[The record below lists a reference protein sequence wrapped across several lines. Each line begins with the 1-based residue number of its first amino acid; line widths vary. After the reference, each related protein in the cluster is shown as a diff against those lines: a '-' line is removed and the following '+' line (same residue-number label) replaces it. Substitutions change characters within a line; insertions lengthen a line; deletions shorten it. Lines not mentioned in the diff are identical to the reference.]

1 MVAAIGRA
9 ELARATSRIR
19 CYHGRVSLTRRI
31 LESAKSG
38 LSQLTSLVIVDD
50 EPLANIEGAAL
61 EAEVAARKKARKDRP
76 GQSRIAKM
84 AGASAEARAER
95 ARQAAERTRKVKGER
110 ETREANARRAADEAF
125 RRMKEQA
132 ARGGGSSS
140 SSSASGSSGSSGSRT
155 KPKSSNDAQVVEWYR
170 TLNLSP
176 GADLAEVKSSYRQ
189 LMRKY
194 HPDMHAGNP
203 QKQKAA
209 NELSMRVTT
218 AYNGLQAH
226 LAGESK

>member
-1 MVAAIGRA
+1 
-9 ELARATSRIR
+9 
-19 CYHGRVSLTRRI
+19 VSLTRRI

-50 EPLANIEGAAL
+50 EPLANVEGAAL
-61 EAEVAARKKARKDRP
+61 EAEVAARKKARTGKP
-76 GQSRIAKM
+76 GQSRIAKL

-95 ARQAAERTRKVKGER
+95 ARQAADRSRKVKGER

-132 ARGGGSSS
+132 ARGGGGGSS
-140 SSSASGSSGSSGSRT
+140 SSGSSASAGSSGHRT
-155 KPKSSNDAQVVEWYR
+155 RPKSGGDAQVAEWYR

-176 GADLAEVKSSYRQ
+176 GADLAEVKSAYRQ

-218 AYNGLQAH
+218 AYNGLQTH
-226 LAGESK
+226 LAGEGK

>member
-1 MVAAIGRA
+1 
-9 ELARATSRIR
+9 
-19 CYHGRVSLTRRI
+19 VSLTRRI

-50 EPLANIEGAAL
+50 EPLANVEGAAL
-61 EAEVAARKKARKDRP
+61 EAEVAARKKARTGKP

-95 ARQAAERTRKVKGER
+95 ARQAADRSRKVKGER

-125 RRMKEQA
+125 RRIKEQA
-132 ARGGGSSS
+132 ARGGGSTSSS
-140 SSSASGSSGSSGSRT
+140 SSSAAGGSSGNRT
-155 KPKSSNDAQVVEWYR
+155 KPKSSGGAQVAEWYK

-176 GADLAEVKSSYRQ
+176 GADLAEVKSAYRQ

-218 AYNGLQAH
+218 AYNGLQTH
-226 LAGESK
+226 LAGEGK

>member
-1 MVAAIGRA
+1 M
-9 ELARATSRIR
+9 
-19 CYHGRVSLTRRI
+19 SLTRRI
-31 LESAKSG
+31 LEGAKSG

-50 EPLANIEGAAL
+50 EPLANVEGAAL
-61 EAEVAARKKARKDRP
+61 EAEVAARKKARTGKP
-76 GQSRIAKM
+76 GLSRIAKL

-95 ARQAAERTRKVKGER
+95 ARQAADRARKVKGER

-125 RRMKEQA
+125 RRIKEQA
-132 ARGGGSSS
+132 ARGGGSTSS
-140 SSSASGSSGSSGSRT
+140 SSSSSGGSSGHRT
-155 KPKSSNDAQVVEWYR
+155 KPRSSGDAQVAEWYK

-176 GADLAEVKSSYRQ
+176 GADLAEVKSAYRQ

-209 NELSMRVTT
+209 TELSMKVTT
-218 AYNGLQAH
+218 AYNALIDH
-226 LAGESK
+226 LEKK